1 LKFIN
6 SLLGLTITIDDELV
20 KLLQECASDY
30 YPNEFGGLLI
40 GEYSE
45 DKKNA
50 FITRTILPKKFK
62 SSRHKFE
69 RETEDLKEEL
79 IDYFHLTPS
88 LTYVGEWY
96 SHPDGPS
103 VPSETDLKAL
113 ENIVRY
119 EEVFIDNPIL
129 LIISIS
135 KQSFVL
141 GFYVYVNGKIYKY
154 EQFL

>member
-62 SSRHKFE
+62 SS
-69 RETEDLKEEL
+69 
-79 IDYFHLTPS
+79 
-88 LTYVGEWY
+88 
-96 SHPDGPS
+96 
-103 VPSETDLKAL
+103 
-113 ENIVRY
+113 
-119 EEVFIDNPIL
+119 
-129 LIISIS
+129 
-135 KQSFVL
+135 
-141 GFYVYVNGKIYKY
+141 
-154 EQFL
+154 